1 MLEHTLTALKSLPK
15 EYAVLLMGAAPVG
28 ELRVAIPLGLYLGLS
43 PVKTFIIAV
52 VGNIIPVL
60 PILFFLKPISD
71 RLRQFKIFARFFDW
85 LFERARKKA
94 VSVQKYEFWGL
105 AIFVAIPLPMTGAW
119 TGAII
124 ASLFKM
130 RIRDAF
136 ISITIGVIGAGIIVS
151 TLCIL
156 GIMSWKAVIN

>member
-1 MLEHTLTALKSLPK
+1 MLDHTLTFIKSLPK

-28 ELRVAIPLGLYLGLS
+28 ELRVAVPLGLYLGLS
-43 PVKTFIIAV
+43 PLKTFVIAV
-52 VGNIIPVL
+52 IGNIIPIA
-60 PILFFLKPISD
+60 PILFFLEPVSN
-71 RLRQFKIFARFFDW
+71 RLRKFKIFARFFDW

-124 ASLFKM
+124 GSLFKM
-130 RIRDAF
+130 RFRDAF
-136 ISITIGVIGAGIIVS
+136 VSISLGVLGAGIIVT
-151 TLCIL
+151 TLCML
-156 GIMSWKAVIN
+156 GVMSWKAVIN

>member
-1 MLEHTLTALKSLPK
+1 MLEHTLAIIKSLPK

-28 ELRVAIPLGLYLGLS
+28 ELRMAIPLGFYLGLT
-43 PVKTFIIAV
+43 PFKTFILSVI
-52 VGNIIPVL
+52 GNIIPIA
-60 PILFFLKPISD
+60 PILFFLEPISN
-71 RLRQFKIFARFFDW
+71 RLRKFKIFARFFDW

-124 ASLFKM
+124 GSLFKM
-130 RIRDAF
+130 RFRDAF
-136 ISITIGVIGAGIIVS
+136 ISITLGVIGAGIIVF
-151 TLCIL
+151 TLCTL